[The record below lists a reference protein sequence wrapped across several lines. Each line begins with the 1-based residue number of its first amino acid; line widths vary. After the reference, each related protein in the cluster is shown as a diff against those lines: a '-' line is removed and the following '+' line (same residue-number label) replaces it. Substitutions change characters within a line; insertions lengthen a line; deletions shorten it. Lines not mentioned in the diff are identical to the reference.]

1 MDQNRK
7 NPDQLLEII
16 RQEENKQKRGK
27 LKIFFGY
34 AAGVGKTYAM
44 LTAAHE
50 AQNRGVDVVAG
61 YIEPHARPKT
71 AALLDGLEMLPQ
83 LDIVY
88 NGIQLHEFNLDAA
101 IARAP
106 ELILVDELAHTNAEG
121 CRHVKRYQDIEEL
134 LKAGIDVYTTVNV
147 QHIESLND
155 MVASVTEVLVRER
168 IPDSVFDNANQV
180 ELVDIEPQ
188 DLIERLNAGAI
199 YQESQAKRA
208 VDNFFTVDNLT
219 ALRGIALRR
228 CAQRVE
234 ILSENA
240 RIKNH
245 GDYYIDEHILVCLSS
260 SPSSTKIIRTAARM
274 AKAFKG
280 RFTALFVETADLST
294 MDDKNKERLYA
305 NLRLAEQLGAQVET
319 VRGEDVP
326 FQIAEFARVF

>member
-1 MDQNRK
+1 
-7 NPDQLLEII
+7 
-16 RQEENKQKRGK
+16 
-27 LKIFFGY
+27 
-34 AAGVGKTYAM
+34 
-44 LTAAHE
+44 
-50 AQNRGVDVVAG
+50 
-61 YIEPHARPKT
+61 
-71 AALLDGLEMLPQ
+71 
-83 LDIVY
+83 
-88 NGIQLHEFNLDAA
+88 
-101 IARAP
+101 
-106 ELILVDELAHTNAEG
+106 
-121 CRHVKRYQDIEEL
+121 
-134 LKAGIDVYTTVNV
+134 
-147 QHIESLND
+147 

-274 AKAFKG
+274 TKAF
-280 RFTALFVETADLST
+280 
-294 MDDKNKERLYA
+294 
-305 NLRLAEQLGAQVET
+305 
-319 VRGEDVP
+319 
-326 FQIAEFARVF
+326 